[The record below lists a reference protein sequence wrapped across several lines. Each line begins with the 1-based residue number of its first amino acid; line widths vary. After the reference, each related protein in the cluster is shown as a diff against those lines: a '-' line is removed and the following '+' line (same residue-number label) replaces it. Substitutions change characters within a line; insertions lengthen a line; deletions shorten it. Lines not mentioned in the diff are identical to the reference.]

1 MLDSNALKL
10 LFTEARTHN
19 AWQQKPIADGLLEQV
34 YDLAKMG
41 PTSANCQPARFVA
54 VQSAAAKARLKPFL
68 IESNVE
74 KTMTAPMTIIV
85 GSDQKFYEKLPT
97 LFPHTDARAWF
108 VGNEALIQATAFR
121 NSTLQAAYF
130 MLAARALGLD
140 CGAMSGFDAAGL
152 DKEFFAGTD
161 TKANFLI
168 NLGYGDEKGLF
179 GRSPRLS
186 FAEAVT
192 VL

>member
-1 MLDSNALKL
+1 MLDSAALKL

-19 AWQQKPIADGLLEQV
+19 AWQPKPIPEGLLEQV

-54 VQSAAAKARLKPFL
+54 LQSASAKARLKPHL

-74 KTMTAPMTIIV
+74 KTMSAPVTIIV
-85 GSDQKFYEKLPT
+85 GSDTQFYEKLPR

-108 VGNEALIQATAFR
+108 VGNDALIQATAFR
-121 NSTLQAAYF
+121 NSTLQAAYL

-140 CGAMSGFDAAGL
+140 CGAMSGFNAEGVDQ
-152 DKEFFAGTD
+152 EFFAGTA

-186 FAEAVT
+186 FTEAFSVI
-192 VL
+192 